1 MEELTQKK
9 YRRRALKI
17 ERELRR
23 KHQQEI
29 ERRCN
34 RQEVHELVQ
43 LLLEQV
49 LLLKG
54 N

>member
-1 MEELTQKK
+1 MEELTHKK
-9 YRRRALKI
+9 CRRKSLKI
-17 ERELRR
+17 ERELNK

-29 ERRCN
+29 ERRRI

-43 LLLEQV
+43 LLLEQG